1 MNSRH
6 SLALA
11 PTDSPALSFEV
22 ASFGELD
29 IPNHPIK
36 FGFQVDIVP
45 SSIRSQIIFGLVAEV
60 NGDAGL
66 ERGFAVRLDLQ
77 HGEIWDVVNDS
88 GLIGWMD
95 HPYGLSTYTDEE
107 PLLLSIEIE
116 VAGKAMIPRIEI
128 GGEEWL
134 YPSLPWLPNLK
145 LCAIAGCEG
154 EDENPHGLFMHPALW
169 RERPGA

>member
-1 MNSRH
+1 MSTRH
-6 SLALA
+6 SLAFA
-11 PTDSPALSFEV
+11 PADSPALSFDI
-22 ASFGELD
+22 ASFGEIE
-29 IPNHPIK
+29 IPDHPIR

-45 SSIRSQIIFGLVAEV
+45 SALNSQIIFGLVAEV
-60 NGDAGL
+60 NGEAGL
-66 ERGFAVRLDLQ
+66 QRGFAVRLDLQ

-88 GLIGWMD
+88 GLVGWLE
-95 HPYGLSTYTDEE
+95 HPYGLAAYTDEE

-134 YPSLPWLPNLK
+134 YPSLPCLPNIK
-145 LCAIAGCEG
+145 LHAIAGCEAEG
-154 EDENPHGLFMHPALW
+154 DNPHRMFMHPALW